1 MSQHLSQTK
10 EQEKTFIPCLLRIGD
25 NIMKHKLISLE
36 NKTEVTVGRS
46 PDVTVCLLSNMI
58 SRCHAIFKCNEKEQ
72 WTVRDNKSLNGVFV
86 NGKKLEPVCPQKL
99 VDGDTVQF
107 GVTKNSEEPAEFLYR
122 FHTNLKIKRARPK
135 SLDEVDC
142 ATPKRQKPMPL
153 EGKAVTCQGTSNQKH
168 PEWSPFQEYKDKL
181 KQQEEEMARK
191 MKEYEQKLSEM
202 NSVLKD
208 KEEIQAAMKN
218 ELEEEKKRREENM
231 KEMEET
237 LKKKQEE
244 MEDEL
249 RRKEEA
255 EKQMKEELENR
266 LLEKEAT
273 LLKQLQE
280 QKEGLIEEKEKVEQS
295 LRVAMAKA
303 LEEKN
308 KTLEEELIKQKEK
321 LETVILKKE
330 TEQKM
335 LEAQLNE
342 VKEEKDK
349 QTEAVLHAKQDILS
363 NFADLMET
371 ELQCSICNEL
381 FVQATSLNCSHSFCA
396 LCIQQWMKI
405 KKECAVCRA
414 PVTTTMRAISLDNYI
429 DTMVSHLSDE
439 LKERRKQLV
448 ESRKGDQQKFDEENK
463 PNPQVNAGRGRGR
476 GGRRGRG
483 ARGARGGG
491 ANNPIVVPA
500 ANPLTN
506 AAGHHPIIVED
517 DLEIDG
523 VEITIGDDNVEENSN
538 PFTDSDEDS
547 MMNSNS
553 DNSDDSDSEYIRGDE
568 GAYYG
573 GYGTCYRCGSR
584 GHWANGCPYR

>member
-1 MSQHLSQTK
+1 MSQQLSQTK
-10 EQEKTFIPCLLRIGD
+10 EQETTYIPCLHRIGD
-25 NIMKHKLISLE
+25 NIKKHKLISLE
-36 NKTEVTVGRS
+36 KKTEVTVGRA

-58 SRCHAIFKCNEKEQ
+58 SRCHAIFKCNDEGQ

-86 NGKKLEPVCPQKL
+86 NKKKLEPMCLQKL

-107 GVTKNSEEPAEFLYR
+107 GVTKNSEEPPEFLYR

-142 ATPKRQKPMPL
+142 ATPKRQKPMPV
-153 EGKAVTCQGTSNQKH
+153 ACQGPSNQKN
-168 PEWSPFQEYKDKL
+168 PEWSPYQEYKDKL

-208 KEEIQAAMKN
+208 KEETQAAMKN

-231 KEMEET
+231 KKMEET
-237 LKKKQEE
+237 MKKKQEE

-255 EKQMKEELENR
+255 EQQMKEELENR

-273 LLKQLQE
+273 LLEQLQA

-295 LRVAMAKA
+295 LRVAMEKA

-349 QTEAVLHAKQDILS
+349 QTEAVLHAKQDILT

-448 ESRKGDQQKFDEENK
+448 ESRKGEQQKFNEENK
-463 PNPQVNAGRGRGR
+463 PKPQVPAARGRGR

-483 ARGARGGG
+483 ARGGRGGG

-523 VEITIGDDNVEENSN
+523 VEITIGDDDVEESSN
-538 PFTDSDEDS
+538 PYADSDES
-547 MMNSNS
+547 MEISNS
-553 DNSDDSDSEYIRGDE
+553 SDDSDYVRGDE
-568 GAYYG
+568 DAYYG

-584 GHWANGCPYR
+584 GHWANGCPFG